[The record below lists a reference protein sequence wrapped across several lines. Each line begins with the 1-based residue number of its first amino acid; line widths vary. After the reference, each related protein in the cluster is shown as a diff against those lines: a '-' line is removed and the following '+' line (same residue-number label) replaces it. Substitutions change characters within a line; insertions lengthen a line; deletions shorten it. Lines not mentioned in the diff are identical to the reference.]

1 MLKKL
6 LLSKKIAD
14 KRASLNELN
23 GKDADFQKRSEDL
36 EKAINESTTEDEQ
49 RELGELVDA
58 LEAEEGEH
66 EEAKKTLEDEIRALE
81 KELEELEAKD
91 EKDVPA
97 PGEDPKEKTER
108 KEINFMKF
116 KRFREMP
123 IETRAAI
130 FEKDDVKEFL
140 QNVRSCISQ
149 KRALTNVGLLIPEVF
164 IGLIRENLIE
174 YSKLWKHVNVVA
186 INGNGRQVI
195 AGTYPEAVW
204 TECCATLNELDLA
217 FNDVEVDC
225 YKVGGYIPVCNAA
238 LEDSDVDLADA
249 VLVALGAA
257 IGIALDKAILYGTGV
272 KMPLGVVTRLAQ
284 TEAPSDY
291 PATARTWVDLHTS
304 NIKSI
309 AAAQTGAALIS
320 AIVTAFGNAK
330 GKYSRG
336 EKVFVMNDKTFT
348 ALGAATVV
356 QTADGRLVSAV
367 LDRMPV
373 VGGIIEVLDFIPDN
387 VIIGGFFDLY
397 LLAERKGIT
406 LAQSEH
412 VQFIQDRTVFKGTA
426 RYDGKP
432 AIAEG
437 FVAIGI
443 NGATPNATMTFA
455 PDTANEEGNQDDNQ
469 EVTPGE

>member
-1 MLKKL
+1 MLRKL
-6 LLSKKIAD
+6 LLSKKISD
-14 KRASLNELN
+14 KRTALAELSK
-23 GKDADFQKRSEDL
+23 KDEDFKKRSEGLEQAIEESATEEEQADL
-36 EKAINESTTEDEQ
+36 GKM
-49 RELGELVDA
+49 VDD
-58 LEAEEGEH
+58 LEAEETEN
-66 EEAKKTLEDEIRALE
+66 ENAKKSLEEEIRALE

-91 EKDVPA
+91 EAPVPA
-97 PGEDPKEKTER
+97 PGEDPKERKER

-123 IETRAAI
+123 TEQRAVI
-130 FEKDDVKEFL
+130 FERNDVKEFL
-140 QNVRSCISQ
+140 QNVRSCMSQ

-164 IGLIRENLIE
+164 LGLIRENVLE
-174 YSKLWKHVNVVA
+174 YSKLWKHVNVVPV
-186 INGNGRQVI
+186 NGNGREVI

-204 TECCATLNELDLA
+204 TECCANLNELDLA

-225 YKVGGYIPVCNAA
+225 YKVGGYIPVCNAS

-249 VLVALGAA
+249 ILVALGAA

-291 PATARTWVDLHTS
+291 PATARPWEDLHTK

-309 AAAQTGAALIS
+309 ATQGTGAALIS
-320 AIVTAFGNAK
+320 EIVKAFGNAK

-336 EKVFVMNDKTFT
+336 EKVFVMNDTTFT
-348 ALGAATVV
+348 ALAAATVV
-356 QTADGRLVSAV
+356 PTADGRLVSAV
-367 LDRMPV
+367 VDRMPV

-412 VQFIQDRTVFKGTA
+412 AMFIQDRTVFKGTA

-437 FVAIGI
+437 FVAVGI
-443 NGATPNATMTFA
+443 EGTTPTAAMTFA
-455 PDTANEEGNQDDNQ
+455 PDTANQ
-469 EVTPGE
+469 GE